1 MKKLIWIAVL
11 AIALM
16 GCKAKSTPQTT
27 PTPASTA
34 NARVSS
40 TPTPQAAA
48 EDEYHPVVAVYE
60 SCTSYTGAT
69 DFVFRTDDG
78 KMIQFR
84 YSDLTEEEPTIV
96 LPVPLVDPNPGE
108 GPPGP
113 NPEWVGRRFLLTLN
127 AKDEVVSLEPIPSDE
142 SGESNPEDAKKALE
156 AAAAVEMGES
166 HPENARKALEATSN
180 QPDLQSVQLTLPTG
194 YTTGEFGSHEG
205 TAVTVQ
211 GGPGELH
218 IFLPNSDISVTG
230 EAGVLG
236 ENGLFESNGWTTLEA
251 GRQSQPAVGWA
262 SASYPFSGPDN
273 LEGVVWVGQL
283 GGREIR
289 VTASAPS
296 DQLDLYYSA
305 IGPTVQGMRLR

>member
-11 AIALM
+11 SMALM
-16 GCKAKSTPQTT
+16 GCKAKSTPQTA
-27 PTPASTA
+27 PTPASTT

-40 TPTPQAAA
+40 TPTPQSAA

-69 DFVFRTDDG
+69 DFVFRADDG

-127 AKDEVVSLEPIPSDE
+127 AQDEVVSLEPIPSDE

-156 AAAAVEMGES
+156 AAAAVELGES
-166 HPENARKALEATSN
+166 QPENAIKALEAASN

-194 YTTGEFGSHEG
+194 YTAGEFGSHEG

-218 IFLPNSDISVTG
+218 IFLPNPDISVTG

-236 ENGLFESNGWTTLEA
+236 ESGLFESNGWTTIEA

-296 DQLDLYYSA
+296 DQLDEYYSA
-305 IGPTVQGMRLR
+305 IGPTVQGLRLR